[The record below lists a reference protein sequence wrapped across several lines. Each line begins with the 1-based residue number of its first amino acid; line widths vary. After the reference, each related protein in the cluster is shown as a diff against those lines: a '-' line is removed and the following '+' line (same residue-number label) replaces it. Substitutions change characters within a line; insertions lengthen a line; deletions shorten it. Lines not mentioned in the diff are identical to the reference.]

1 MVVVVEM
8 VKVAGNGEDL
18 VGEGVQVGLE
28 VGEGWGEREEGE
40 GGAVD

>member
-18 VGEGVQVGLE
+18 VGEG
-28 VGEGWGEREEGE
+28 WGEREEGE